1 MPKMV
6 YFGDFLKTWSLRSNS
21 VTRKA
26 NFNGTKIGEKCQKWK
41 IQMRH
46 FGWFSNSVFLVL
58 LPWNGAIEA
67 RGQFHC
73 IVYGIFDH
81 RPITESWSRHH
92 DSFVE
97 QIWKNG
103 TWVPSIFLK
112 LGSLSHICIQLQK
125 LEEFYEMATS
135 PSLSFPGLACICESF
150 LHIEKTIPG
159 CSNKRNKKARRQ
171 PRLYFI
177 RGMAFKSKK
186 SKQSVKTRVAVVNFP
201 FIKNSNWVY
210 NKMLLS

>member
-1 MPKMV
+1 MLNETLLL
-6 YFGDFLKTWSLRSNS
+6 DFQTLW
-21 VTRKA
+21 A
-26 NFNGTKIGEKCQKWK
+26 NLQFLL
-41 IQMRH
+41 
-46 FGWFSNSVFLVL
+46 LVL

-171 PRLYFI
+171 PR
-177 RGMAFKSKK
+177 
-186 SKQSVKTRVAVVNFP
+186 
-201 FIKNSNWVY
+201 KNLDCISSAGWRLSPKNQ
-210 NKMLLS
+210 NKA